1 MRVHY
6 WQTSQHIPHMKGG
19 DPPAPAVAGRFMSA
33 LRAAGDFVRWAA
45 AFRGR
50 GVAGGRAQLSAVTP
64 ETHEG
69 WVSRSGPRHTALVWL
84 AKTLGQISIS
94 LHKLTVFVKFM
105 QFCFFPTRPIKE
117 GGSVSSLFAS
127 HPSFPTPEL
136 TPWGPP
142 NDALVKLRGGN
153 VPAEMA
159 TKLHRKQKKVH
170 SNPFGQLDRNQIL

>member
-69 WVSRSGPRHTALVWL
+69 WVSRSGRRHTALVWL

-105 QFCFFPTRPIKE
+105 QFCFSQPDLSRKE
-117 GGSVSSLFAS
+117 GQSAAFLPAT
-127 HPSFPTPEL
+127 HHFPL
-136 TPWGPP
+136 
-142 NDALVKLRGGN
+142 L
-153 VPAEMA
+153 
-159 TKLHRKQKKVH
+159 
-170 SNPFGQLDRNQIL
+170 S